1 MVLHYSGCFWSA
13 GADLDTSM
21 TMARGALPGDL
32 QWTIDDMLTNRNE
45 WWVPGKIVEIRDQ
58 LSPVWRNCEEPSSLR
73 SLLLLDISLESFLRT
88 RIEASTGGID
98 GMTGM
103 RPLWPLVTGDCN
115 THCVAISLSCT

>member
-1 MVLHYSGCFWSA
+1 
-13 GADLDTSM
+13 
-21 TMARGALPGDL
+21 
-32 QWTIDDMLTNRNE
+32 MLTNRNE